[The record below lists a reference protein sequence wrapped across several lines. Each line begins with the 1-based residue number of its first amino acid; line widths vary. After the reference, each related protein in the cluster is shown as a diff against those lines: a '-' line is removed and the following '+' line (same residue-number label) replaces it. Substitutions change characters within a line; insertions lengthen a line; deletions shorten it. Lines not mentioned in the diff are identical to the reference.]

1 MADLSNEFKETVRAK
16 TDIVALIGES
26 VSLKSVNGGRE
37 FVGLCPFHDDKNPS
51 MRVYPDRQTY
61 RCWSCNAGGDC
72 FTFVMEESHL
82 DFRAAL
88 ESLAKSAGLE
98 MPKTLGRREAHEE
111 GFDKPTTL
119 EALLWAQQLFH
130 KTLLESPL
138 AETARNYLKSR
149 KFTRETVTSFKLG
162 YHPNNWD
169 WLQSEAR
176 GRFTP
181 AQLEAARLIG
191 RRENGGHY
199 DNFVNRVIFP
209 IWDERSNP
217 VAFGGRVLPGDDD
230 SHGKYW
236 NSPES
241 PVFHKS
247 RLVYAM
253 NRARDAIKSTG
264 TAVVTEGY
272 TDCIAAHQA
281 GILNAVGTLGTALTD
296 QHVTT
301 LKRFARKVVLVYDGD
316 EAGRNAAERAIERFL
331 TQDTDLRILTLP
343 DGQDPAEFI
352 EARGS
357 QAFQTLIDTAPEAW
371 DYKFQAVQKKHGLQ
385 SVDGRQ
391 RVLEEMLGLLSVVPK
406 MSEHVREQ
414 LLLSALSQRLHV
426 SEQQVRD
433 RYRDV
438 RNGVT
443 SRSNSSRFAASPEG
457 EPETPF
463 EIARLL
469 EGRPTV
475 DDIYELPLLESLCAI
490 PSCVTFL
497 QRDIHTGMLQNR
509 ALKRLL
515 VIGLELACQPEELTF
530 ERYLGAIE
538 HPQLKQLAVWIDEQ
552 ARRKNVRN
560 QLAEMSAGDDC
571 PLFLR
576 RSIDALKWRR
586 EEQSQQQAAVELS
599 AGEGSRNLDAG
610 AEALLRQA
618 SEFHKKRATRKAT
631 G

>member
-1 MADLSNEFKETVRAK
+1 MSDLSGEFKEAVRAK

-26 VSLKSVNGGRE
+26 VALKSINGGRE

-51 MRVYPDRQTY
+51 LRVYPDRQTY
-61 RCWSCNAGGDC
+61 RCWSCQAGGDC

-82 DFRAAL
+82 DFRSAL

-98 MPKTLGRREAHEE
+98 MPKSMGRRELGE
-111 GFDKPTTL
+111 GNFDKPAIL
-119 EALLWAQQLFH
+119 EALLWAQHLFH
-130 KTLLESPL
+130 KTLMESPL
-138 AETARNYLKSR
+138 AKSAREYLQSR
-149 KFTRETVTSFKLG
+149 QFTRETVTSFKLG

-169 WLQSEAR
+169 WLQQECR

-181 AQLEAARLIG
+181 EQLESARLIG
-191 RRENGGHY
+191 RRENGGFY
-199 DNFVNRVIFP
+199 DNFVNRVLFP
-209 IWDERSNP
+209 IWDERGNP

-247 RLVYAM
+247 RLVYAL
-253 NRARDAIKSTG
+253 NRARDAIKATG

-281 GILNAVGTLGTALTD
+281 GIANAVGTLGTALTD

-301 LKRFARKVVLVYDGD
+301 LKRFSRKVVLVYDGD

-343 DGQDPAEFI
+343 DGQDPAEFL
-352 EARGS
+352 EARGPE
-357 QAFQTLIDTAPEAW
+357 AFQQLVDTAPEAW
-371 DYKFQAVQKKHGLQ
+371 EYKFAAVQRKHGLQ
-385 SVDGRQ
+385 TVDGRQ
-391 RVLEEMLGLLSVVPK
+391 RVLEEMLSLLSVVPK
-406 MSEHVREQ
+406 MSEHVREG

-433 RYRDV
+433 RYKEIRS
-438 RNGVT
+438 GVST
-443 SRSNSSRFAASPEG
+443 RGNSGRPSGFDESPEPH
-457 EPETPF
+457 E
-463 EIARLL
+463 EIARILQ
-469 EGRPTV
+469 GRATT
-475 DDIYELPLLESLCAI
+475 DDIFELPLLESLCAA
-490 PSCVTFL
+490 PECVNFL
-497 QRDIHTGMLQNR
+497 QRGVKPELLQNR
-509 ALKRLL
+509 ALRRLL
-515 VIGLELACQPEELTF
+515 VIGLQFASGSETLTF
-530 ERYLGAIE
+530 ERYCSAIE

-560 QLAEMSAGDDC
+560 QLAEMSAGDGC

-576 RSIDALKWRR
+576 RSIESLSWRR

-599 AGEGSRNLDAG
+599 AGEGSRNLDAE

-618 SEFHKKRATRKAT
+618 SEFHQRRATRKIT